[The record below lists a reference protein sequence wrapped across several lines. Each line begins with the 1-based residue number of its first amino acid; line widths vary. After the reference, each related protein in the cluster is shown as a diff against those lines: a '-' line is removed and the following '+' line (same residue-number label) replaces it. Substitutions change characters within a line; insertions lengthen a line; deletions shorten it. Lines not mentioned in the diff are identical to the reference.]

1 MPCPHLVLKHSF
13 AASDTSCVNPAQEN
27 GKENN
32 GLAKKSEVLMAEL
45 TPDKIDALE
54 RVGLPIIARPLCPH
68 DFCPTPKDCLQ
79 ECAKRSPNGGP
90 DND

>member
-1 MPCPHLVLKHSF
+1 VLKHSF

-32 GLAKKSEVLMAEL
+32 GPAKKWKTLMAEL

-54 RVGLPIIARPLCPH
+54 RKGFPIIARPLCPH
-68 DFCPTPKDCLQ
+68 GFCPNPKACLQ
-79 ECAKRSPNGGP
+79 ECVKRSPGCQPKENGDG
-90 DND
+90 

>member
-1 MPCPHLVLKHSF
+1 LKHSF

-32 GLAKKSEVLMAEL
+32 GLAKKQEALMAEL

-54 RVGLPIIARPLCPH
+54 RAGLPIIARPLCPH
-68 DFCPTPKDCLQ
+68 DFCPTPRACLQ
-79 ECAKRSPNGGP
+79 ACATTPPNP
-90 DND
+90 SENSDA